1 MSKFDDYDGQRDL
14 AGSLEEGYRAIRKR
28 IADGG
33 PGWATNNEK
42 LACIE
47 REIQLRRTVYL
58 RRVHAGTMS
67 KETALR
73 EIELMKAIAMD
84 YRIKG
89 KLAG

>member
-1 MSKFDDYDGQRDL
+1 VPDDYDAERDF
-14 AGSLEEGYRAIRKR
+14 AGSLEEGYRVIRDR
-28 IADGG
+28 IAGGG
-33 PGWATNNEK
+33 PGWASNAEK

-47 REIQLRRTVYL
+47 REIQIRRTVYL

-73 EIELMKAIAMD
+73 EIELMKAIAAD
-84 YRIKG
+84 YRAKG